1 MRISVAAVTVAA
13 ACSSGSLALAQSK
26 SAEWDKIVDAGR
38 KEGKIV
44 ASIPPSA
51 ELRKLME
58 LSFTR
63 QYGIGV
69 EFIPA
74 RGSNVIQ
81 RMVNEAKAGVRY
93 FDLHIGGTESI
104 ITGLLPENILDA
116 VDPYFVLPEVK
127 DPKQW
132 WGGHLWA
139 DNAKRY
145 LYIFVAYQTV
155 SLWTN
160 PNEYKPQ
167 RSDRKSVV

>member
-1 MRISVAAVTVAA
+1 MMSPIRLLDLMRISVVAVTVAA
-13 ACSSGSLALAQSK
+13 ACFSGSLALAQSK

-63 QYGIGV
+63 QYGISV

-74 RGSNVIQ
+74 RGRNVIQ

-93 FDLHIGGTESI
+93 FDLHIGGTE
-104 ITGLLPENILDA
+104 
-116 VDPYFVLPEVK
+116 
-127 DPKQW
+127 
-132 WGGHLWA
+132 
-139 DNAKRY
+139 
-145 LYIFVAYQTV
+145 
-155 SLWTN
+155 
-160 PNEYKPQ
+160 
-167 RSDRKSVV
+167 